1 MKVLIVDDSPEALA
15 IATARL
21 SREGVEILCA
31 GGGRAGL
38 ETVRAE
44 RPDLVL
50 LDVDMPDLSGFDV
63 CRQLKSDP
71 ALSMIPVVFVSGSD
85 DTADK
90 VRGLDLGAAD
100 YVTKPFNAFELRAR
114 VRAALRTKRLQDLL
128 IEHSQ
133 IDPLTELLNRRALS
147 ERLGQEWARVWR
159 GGGNLGFVMVDVDR
173 FKHLNDNHG
182 HHAGDLVLRKIAS
195 VLAGACRESDLPARY
210 GGDEFA
216 IIVPGED
223 AAGTAAVAERC
234 RQTVEQLCLDLGD
247 EIVNMTASFGVAD
260 ARGLRA
266 PEALIR
272 RADAALYL
280 AKEKGGNGV
289 VLADRRMRTVT
300 APRDAG
306 AT

>member
-1 MKVLIVDDSPEALA
+1 MKVLIVDDSPDALA

-38 ETVRAE
+38 ETARAE
-44 RPDLVL
+44 LPDLVL

-71 ALSMIPVVFVSGSD
+71 TLSMIPVVFVSGWD

-90 VRGLDLGAAD
+90 VRGLDLGAVD

-133 IDPLTELLNRRALS
+133 IDPLTELPNRRALS
-147 ERLGQEWARVWR
+147 GRLGQEWARARR
-159 GGGNLGFVMVDVDR
+159 GGGDLGFVMVDVDR
-173 FKHLNDNHG
+173 LKLLNDSHG
-182 HHAGDLVLRKIAS
+182 HHAGDLVLRRLAS
-195 VLAGACRESDLPARY
+195 VLAGACCESNLPARY

-223 AAGTAAVAERC
+223 AAGTAIVAERC
-234 RQTVEQLCLDLGD
+234 RQAVEQLCLDLD
-247 EIVNMTASFGVAD
+247 DKLVNITASFGVAD
-260 ARGLRA
+260 ARGLDGHA
-266 PEALIR
+266 ALIR
-272 RADAALYL
+272 QADAALYL
-280 AKEKGGNGV
+280 AKERGRNCVALANGRV
-289 VLADRRMRTVT
+289 RTIT
-300 APRDAG
+300 APCDAG